1 MPSECNVHSL
11 ISIYRVME
19 QTFTHTMNILKESG
33 MQISVVAGEECIT
46 LMGQFMRVN
55 GTMT

>member
-1 MPSECNVHSL
+1 
-11 ISIYRVME
+11 ME

-55 GTMT
+55 GTMTLEMVKGCCG